1 MIRCPSC
8 TTQVDLNANDDGLA
22 HCSACGHGWL
32 EAKALEPLRL
42 TPPLIDRLDPP
53 EGEIQQLV
61 SASLLAQETFQH
73 RRRRRRAAVAAW
85 LGLALVA
92 ASPAAI
98 ALTLPDKV
106 VAAAPAAI
114 GFYNWLGREVNI
126 YGLEIRKVELQH
138 LIVGGQK
145 VIAIKGE
152 FQNVSTGERKIPW
165 LRFGLRSGTEQEL
178 YQWTLD
184 TGQRSLRPGE
194 ARNFVTRVA
203 SPPEAAQMVE
213 IRFARPDEIGSN
225 AAHE

>member
-8 TTQVDLNANDDGLA
+8 SIQVDLNATDDGIA
-22 HCSACGHGWL
+22 HCPACGHGWL
-32 EAKALEPLRL
+32 EAKPVEPLRL
-42 TPPLIDRLDPP
+42 TPPLSDRLDPP

-61 SASLLAQETFQH
+61 SASLLAQEAFQN
-73 RRRRRRAAVAAW
+73 RRRRRRAAIAAW

-98 ALTLPDKV
+98 ALTLPNKV
-106 VAAAPAAI
+106 VAVAPATI
-114 GFYNWLGREVNI
+114 GLYNWMGKEVNI
-126 YGLEIRKVELQH
+126 YGVEIRKVELQH

-152 FQNVSTGERKIPW
+152 LQNVSTGERKIPW
-165 LRFGLRSGTEQEL
+165 LRFGLKSGTDSEL

-184 TGQRSLRPGE
+184 TGQRPLRPGE
-194 ARNFVTRVA
+194 AKNFVTRVA
-203 SPPEAAQMVE
+203 APPEAADKVE

-225 AAHE
+225 AGHE

>member
-8 TTQVDLNANDDGLA
+8 SSQVELHLADDGLA
-22 HCSACGHGWL
+22 HCPACGHGWL
-32 EAKALEPLRL
+32 EAKAVEPLRL
-42 TPPLIDRLDPP
+42 TPPVSDRLDPP

-61 SASLLAQETFQH
+61 SASLLAQEAFQF
-73 RRRRRRAAVAAW
+73 RRRRRRATIAAW

-106 VAAAPAAI
+106 VAAAPATI
-114 GFYNWLGREVNI
+114 GLYNWLGKEVNI

-138 LIVGGQK
+138 LIAGGQK

-152 FQNVSTGERKIPW
+152 LQNVSTGERKIPW

-194 ARNFVTRVA
+194 SRNFVTRVA
-203 SPPEAAQMVE
+203 SPPEAADTVE

-225 AAHE
+225 TAHE

>member
-8 TTQVDLNANDDGLA
+8 SIQVDLNATDDGIA
-22 HCSACGHGWL
+22 HCPACGHGWL
-32 EAKALEPLRL
+32 EAKPVEPLRL
-42 TPPLIDRLDPP
+42 TPPLSDRLDPP

-61 SASLLAQETFQH
+61 SASLLAQEAFQN
-73 RRRRRRAAVAAW
+73 RRRRRRAAIAAW

-98 ALTLPDKV
+98 ALTLPNKV
-106 VAAAPAAI
+106 VAAAPATI
-114 GFYNWLGREVNI
+114 GLYNWMGKEVNI
-126 YGLEIRKVELQH
+126 YGVEIRKVELQH

-152 FQNVSTGERKIPW
+152 LQNVSTGERKIPW
-165 LRFGLRSGTEQEL
+165 LRFGLKSGTDSEL

-184 TGQRSLRPGE
+184 TGQRPLRPGE
-194 ARNFVTRVA
+194 AKNFVTRVA
-203 SPPEAAQMVE
+203 APPEAADKVE

-225 AAHE
+225 TGHE